1 MRKAATPKDA
11 KRACAAACRLEGLG
25 TADVEAA
32 GGSCSF
38 SLGAIAAP
46 LFAMKGAAVKARSF
60 ATQFPLKH
68 QQKDLRLAVQLAD
81 ELGQA
86 TPIAAAANELYKQ
99 AKMVG
104 EADSDMSAVYNAVNP
119 AAK

>member
-1 MRKAATPKDA
+1 ML
-11 KRACAAACRLEGLG
+11 CAL
-25 TADVEAA
+25 
-32 GGSCSF
+32 
-38 SLGAIAAP
+38 
-46 LFAMKGAAVKARSF
+46 LFGFV
-60 ATQFPLKH
+60 P
-68 QQKDLRLAVQLAD
+68 LRLTAD